1 MFCWYQRS
9 KVCYAY
15 LADVPDLTLDGLS
28 DGLSFTSSRWFTR
41 GWTLQELI
49 APQNLV
55 FFSHN
60 WHDIGTKKSLSSEL
74 SRITRVEQKFLTSRD
89 LFWHLRDDSPSIA
102 QIMSWAAERR
112 TTRVEDRAY
121 CLLGLFDITMPL
133 WYGEGRKAFFRLQEE
148 LIKVSNDQSLFA
160 WGISP
165 GQQLRLTDFDDRHLL
180 EAMIEHDWKL
190 GTTGMFAQS
199 PADFRNSGNICR
211 LPFPVQFF
219 PYCKAPAAI
228 INRGFRLEMPLFN
241 YWGPIDK
248 SVLDSH
254 FLQRAP
260 PGGQLFVDIP
270 TIEDLIFAVIACS
283 YEGDTQNYLG
293 IPLLSLGH
301 KLSFREGMMVW
312 GRCRS
317 VILVPGEVLLK
328 KCTLIHIHSHWIS
341 DWCLPESVSPLR

>member
-1 MFCWYQRS
+1 
-9 KVCYAY
+9 VCYVY
-15 LADVPDLTLDGLS
+15 LADVPDLALDDSS
-28 DGLSFTSSRWFTR
+28 DGLSFTRSRWFTR

-55 FFSHN
+55 FFSRD
-60 WHDIGTKKSLSSEL
+60 WHRIGTKNHLSHEL

-112 TTRVEDRAY
+112 TTRIEDRAY

-133 WYGEGRKAFFRLQEE
+133 LYGEGKKAFFRLQEE
-148 LIKVSNDQSLFA
+148 LIKASNDQSLFA
-160 WGISP
+160 WGTSP
-165 GQQLRLTDFDDRHLL
+165 AQQLGVTDFNNRHPL
-180 EAMIEHDWKL
+180 EAMIEHDLKL
-190 GTTGMFAQS
+190 GTTGMFAQ
-199 PADFRNSGNICR
+199 PPGDFRNSGKICR
-211 LPFPVQFF
+211 LSFPVQFF

-228 INRGFRLEMPLFN
+228 VNRGFRLEMPLFN
-241 YWGPIDK
+241 SSGTIDK

-260 PGGQLFVDIP
+260 PGGQLFVDTP
-270 TIEDLIFAVIACS
+270 TVEDLVFAVIACS

-293 IPLLSLGH
+293 IPLLPLGH
-301 KLSFREGMMVW
+301 KLSFREGVMVW

-317 VILVPGEVLLK
+317 VILVPGKARVCNK
-328 KCTLIHIHSHWIS
+328 
-341 DWCLPESVSPLR
+341 PLTNQRGL